1 MRKLNNSYVCSLNFM
16 YILEVHFR
24 SVFDE
29 WYFVLGPNVFSVANN
44 YNSDLHSVKIPSMA
58 KL

>member
-1 MRKLNNSYVCSLNFM
+1 M